1 MEKVSFLFVD
11 DSYEVAQI
19 LDNKNI
25 IVFANRI
32 DINSGDGSIFLM
44 SLNVKDSDDDVIRGH
59 LSPLTTTLEIAKI
72 LSSNLNDYLNSQEKK
87 GLWLP
92 SNLVSPD
99 FSARFQAKAIKQANG
114 EASYGIVWQGISTP
128 GWSTDN
134 IRNGTPKLSTS
145 ITISLNNAFDFWHEK
160 PGKFEI
166 NDDIIYPACQILEF
180 RGR

>member
-1 MEKVSFLFVD
+1 MGEVSFLFAD
-11 DSYEVAQI
+11 DSYGVG
-19 LDNKNI
+19 NFFNSKTI

-44 SLNVKDSDDDVIRGH
+44 SLNVKDSDDGVIRGH
-59 LSPLTTTLEIAKI
+59 LSPFTTTLEIAKS

-92 SNLVSPD
+92 SNIVSPD
-99 FSARFQAKAIKQANG
+99 FSARFQATDIKQANG
-114 EASYGIVWQGISTP
+114 EASYGIVWQAISTP
-128 GWSTDN
+128 GWSTAN

-145 ITISLNNAFDFWHEK
+145 ITINLNNAFDFWHEK

-166 NDDIIYPACQILEF
+166 NNDIIYPACQILEF

>member
-11 DSYEVAQI
+11 DSYEVGNSFN
-19 LDNKNI
+19 NKTI

-99 FSARFQAKAIKQANG
+99 FLARFQATDIKQANG

-128 GWSTDN
+128 GWSTAN
-134 IRNGTPKLSTS
+134 ICDGTPKSPTS
-145 ITISLNNAFDFWHEK
+145 ITINLNNALDFWHKK
-160 PGKFEI
+160 PGTFEI
-166 NDDIIYPACQILEF
+166 NGDIVYSARQIFKLK
-180 RGR
+180 GR